1 MRMPVILG
9 MIAAYVTS
17 VLVDRV
23 IYGLGEGKVLLVI
36 TSKKE
41 EAAFRINAETDRGC
55 TYLKAEGSYKN
66 ELRDV
71 LMCACASR
79 QVVTVKRIIKELD
92 PDAFLIILNSN
103 EVLGEGFKDL
113 NSN

>member
-1 MRMPVILG
+1 
-9 MIAAYVTS
+9 
-17 VLVDRV
+17 
-23 IYGLGEGKVLLVI
+23 
-36 TSKKE
+36 
-41 EAAFRINAETDRGC
+41 
-55 TYLKAEGSYKN
+55 
-66 ELRDV
+66 
-71 LMCACASR
+71 MCACASR